1 MNPSKVKPAV
11 IGGAVAG
18 LLSAILG
25 IVPVVNYCCC
35 LWVHFVGPGSS
46 WSGRHLEVVTGAGGA
61 WYATSHRRPRNR
73 GIGVSHGR
81 M

>member
-1 MNPSKVKPAV
+1 MSNQGWGAPPPPPAPPP
-11 IGGAVAG
+11 GGFAG
-18 LLSAILG
+18 SFG
-25 IVPVVNYCCC
+25 EGPRG
-35 LWVHFVGPGSS
+35 VHFVGPGSS